1 MIEMVR
7 LIVSALA
14 LVSACGFKPTAGGSN
29 SSDGGDG
36 DGMADVFVEI
46 DAQVGDAPALC
57 STWHPHDFQPCDI
70 GSPMGEVHL
79 TAAGSPYVYDTSVM
93 GGELRDKAG
102 TVLMSSPLTLMQA
115 DNTFVA
121 LLSIDKLTIDA
132 PVTWNV
138 IGTKPLI
145 IASWSTITIAGDLDA
160 GSHETEVD
168 MATRT
173 DASSQV
179 GAGSLDPGTCAT
191 RAGSQGFDAASTGG
205 SGGGGGGAF
214 QGAGGTGAV
223 GDMNCSSTP
232 CPRPGGPGGMALAA
246 EPTSYHGGCP
256 GGGGG
261 KAGTGA
267 SAPADQ
273 NTIATG
279 GAGGGAIVL
288 AARMDIHVAGTV
300 RAGGAG
306 GAGAPFHTAGGG
318 GGGGAGGLI
327 GFDGQTVEVMGTGV
341 VAANGGGGGGSA
353 PFTSGNAY
361 GNLGT
366 DGQPSL
372 TAAPG
377 GAAQSSGCG
386 LGGASGSAGGTL
398 AGTLATGNDACGGG
412 GGGGGAGH
420 IVVRAQTYTHGG
432 STVVSP
438 SASEP

>member
-1 MIEMVR
+1 V
-7 LIVSALA
+7 
-14 LVSACGFKPTAGGSN
+14 LVSACGFKPTAGGT
-29 SSDGGDG
+29 SDGGNG

-46 DAQVGDAPALC
+46 DAHVGDAPALC
-57 STWHPHDFQPCDI
+57 STWHPNDFEPCSI

-79 TAAGSPYVYDTSVM
+79 TAAGSPYVYDTTVM
-93 GGELRDKAG
+93 GGELRDKNG

-132 PVTWNV
+132 TVKWNV

-145 IASWSTITIAGDLDA
+145 VASWSTIAIAGDLDA

-179 GAGSLDPGTCAT
+179 GAGALDALTCGT
-191 RAGSQGFDAASTGG
+191 RAGSPGFDAASSGG

-214 QGAGGTGAV
+214 GGGGGTGAV
-223 GDMNCSSTP
+223 GDTGCSSSP
-232 CPRPGGPGGMALAA
+232 CPRPGGPGGMALATR
-246 EPTSYHGGCP
+246 PTSYHGGCP
-256 GGGGG
+256 GGAGG

-273 NTIATG
+273 NTVALG

-288 AARMDIHVAGTV
+288 AARMDIQISGVV

-306 GAGAPFHTAGGG
+306 GAGAPLHTAGGG
-318 GGGGAGGLI
+318 GGGGAGGYL
-327 GFDGQTVEVMGTGV
+327 GFDAQTLDVMGTGV

-353 PFTSGNAY
+353 PFTTGNAY
-361 GNLGT
+361 GNIGT
-366 DGQPSL
+366 DGQPSG

-377 GAAQSSGCG
+377 GPAQASGCG
-386 LGGASGSAGGTL
+386 LAGASGSAGATLVGT
-398 AGTLATGNDACGGG
+398 TATGNDACGGG
-412 GGGGGAGH
+412 GGGGGAGY
-420 IVVRAQTYTHGG
+420 IVVRAQTFDHGG
-432 STVVSP
+432 STIVSP
-438 SASEP
+438 TAIEP